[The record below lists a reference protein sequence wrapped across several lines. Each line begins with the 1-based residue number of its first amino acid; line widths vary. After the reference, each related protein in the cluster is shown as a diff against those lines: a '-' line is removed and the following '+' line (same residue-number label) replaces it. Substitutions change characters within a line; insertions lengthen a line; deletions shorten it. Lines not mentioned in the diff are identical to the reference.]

1 MINNKEDDFFLDAIR
16 GTKPLKK
23 SNKNTKKIPKIKTLE
38 SKKHTKNPI
47 IKDEN
52 KTTLDQKAIPI
63 ARPEL
68 EKIKIHR
75 KIKKKQLKIDTIV
88 DFHGLSVNDAKNL
101 FLRKVD
107 DCYQKKIRCILFIT
121 GKGIKKTDDNHKDN
135 KLFYGKIRAE
145 FLDWTKLDESIK
157 KILSVERAS
166 QNYGGDGA
174 FFVYLRKRRN

>member
-1 MINNKEDDFFLDAIR
+1 MINNDEDEVFLDAIR

-23 SNKNTKKIPKIKTLE
+23 SNKNTKKIPKTNQTQN
-38 SKKHTKNPI
+38 KKYTKKPAT
-47 IKDEN
+47 KDEN
-52 KTTLDQKAIPI
+52 KTTPHQKTTPMTK
-63 ARPEL
+63 PKL
-68 EKIKIHR
+68 EKMKINK
-75 KIKKKQLKIDTIV
+75 KIKNRQLRVDSIV

-101 FLRKVD
+101 FLKKVD
-107 DCYQKKIRCILFIT
+107 SCYHKNKRCILFIT
-121 GKGIKKTDDNHKDN
+121 GKGIKRIDDNQEDN

-145 FLDWTKLDESIK
+145 FLGWTKLDENTK